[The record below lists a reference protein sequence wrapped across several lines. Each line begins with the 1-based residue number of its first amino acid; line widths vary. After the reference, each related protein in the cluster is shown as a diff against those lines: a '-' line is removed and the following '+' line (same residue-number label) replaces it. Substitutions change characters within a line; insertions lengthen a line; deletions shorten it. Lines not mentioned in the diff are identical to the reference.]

1 MEGKRPKRVKTPV
14 GSVICDPF
22 TLRAICRGGPTPV
35 DVQMTA
41 EVKDYGPP
49 EQAMVAF
56 NTTALAGGEISA
68 KLKGDSGWID
78 DQGLLSFQLEGD
90 LNSEE
95 VVRELDAR
103 FRDGW
108 LSFAAEKQSAEFKQ
122 IKGGWERKYTNVLLF
137 DERQQQK
144 SVIAVKEK
152 LFKEFKLSFRYDE
165 KDDS

>member
-1 MEGKRPKRVKTPV
+1 
-14 GSVICDPF
+14 
-22 TLRAICRGGPTPV
+22 
-35 DVQMTA
+35 
-41 EVKDYGPP
+41 
-49 EQAMVAF
+49 MVAF

-108 LSFAAEKQSAEFKQ
+108 EATDAFAAPAHRY
-122 IKGGWERKYTNVLLF
+122 GAARGWGRVGLHWSKFRCELDVL
-137 DERQQQK
+137 
-144 SVIAVKEK
+144 
-152 LFKEFKLSFRYDE
+152 
-165 KDDS
+165 